1 MIDHGTWRVE
11 GPSGGFR
18 VCTGKGC
25 NHSYGLGMD
34 PTPLDILTHQLRM
47 LEEAGFGFSPAPV
60 DDPRIE
66 RVRSLIASVEANTI
80 PDGVK
85 DGEPYFAGHADG
97 FRVAINTVK
106 RLLED

>member
-1 MIDHGTWRVE
+1 
-11 GPSGGFR
+11 
-18 VCTGKGC
+18 
-25 NHSYGLGMD
+25 
-34 PTPLDILTHQLRM
+34 M